1 MHLNLQ
7 LQMLGLSVWNKA
19 TLHYELKDGIVNRAT
34 GTTRLVSYLNL
45 RTSLN
50 GGVISRCVCVCLCA
64 CVCGGVCVSVC
75 MCVNVCT
82 IMCVCLCLH
91 VCVCYYI

>member
-1 MHLNLQ
+1 
-7 LQMLGLSVWNKA
+7 MLGLSVWNKA

-50 GGVISRCVCVCLCA
+50 GGVISRCVCV
-64 CVCGGVCVSVC
+64 SVC
-75 MCVNVCT
+75 KHA
-82 IMCVCLCLH
+82 CLHNHVFAH
-91 VCVCYYI
+91 VCVCTCASVFACVCTSMHMLLYMRIWNTL